1 MDGCINEEPNGLAG
15 CDHFRME
22 KRQRWFHEGATAL
35 RRALERAGRADELP
49 TPGDW
54 YACPS
59 CLGLYA
65 PKAVASGVLTIE
77 DVPPKALGGRPML
90 LTCKQCNNNA
100 GSELDAHAAMQS
112 VGDSLARGIDT
123 KRWLKATSY
132 ANGIPLRGKARIA
145 NGGLLFVG
153 IPQQNAP
160 TVAAVFEAAVDAYG
174 SINPGPGLS
183 VTVHTS
189 FDDARA
195 RLSLIRAVYLAA
207 FAGLGW
213 TYILRSALSP
223 VREQS
228 LAPDVQ
234 IIKPYLFR
242 DPSTPSTRRGILVVS
257 DPPELAAVAVTLG
270 EFTVFLPGL
279 GQDGSWEEVARSYAR
294 RTDSGGRLGVRL
306 HGKAVPWPTS
316 PAYFLDA

>member
-1 MDGCINEEPNGLAG
+1 MD
-15 CDHFRME
+15 

-49 TPGDW
+49 TPSQW
-54 YACPS
+54 YACPC

-65 PKAVASGVLTIE
+65 TNAVASRVLTIE

-90 LTCKQCNNNA
+90 LTCKWCNNTA
-100 GSELDAHAAMQS
+100 GSELDAHAAVQTL
-112 VGDSLARGIDT
+112 GDSLARGIDT
-123 KRWLKATSY
+123 EQWVKATSH
-132 ANGIPLRGKARIA
+132 ANGIPLRGKAR
-145 NGGLLFVG
+145 
-153 IPQQNAP
+153 
-160 TVAAVFEAAVDAYG
+160 VAAEFEAAVSAYG
-174 SINPGPGLS
+174 SSNPGPGLS

-195 RLSLIRAVYLAA
+195 RLSLIRAAYLAA

-213 TYILRSALSP
+213 TYILRPALSP

-228 LAPDVQ
+228 RAPDVQ

-257 DPPELAAVAVTLG
+257 DPPELAAVAVTIG

-279 GQDGSWEEVARSYAR
+279 SQDGGWEEVARSYAR
-294 RTDSGGRLGVRL
+294 RADSDGRLGVRL
-306 HGKAVPWPTS
+306 HGKAIPWPNS
-316 PAYFLDA
+316 PAYFLDV

>member
-1 MDGCINEEPNGLAG
+1 MD
-15 CDHFRME
+15 
-22 KRQRWFHEGATAL
+22 KRQRWFGEGATAL
-35 RRALERAGRADELP
+35 RRALERVGRADELP

-54 YACPS
+54 YACPC

-65 PKAVASGVLTIE
+65 PEAVASRVLTIE

-90 LTCKQCNNNA
+90 LTCRQCNNTA
-100 GSELDAHAAMQS
+100 GSELDAHAAVQTL
-112 VGDSLARGIDT
+112 GDSLARGIDT
-123 KRWLKATSY
+123 EQWVKATSH
-132 ANGIPLRGKARIA
+132 ANGIPLRGKARIT

-153 IPQQNAP
+153 IPHQNAP
-160 TVAAVFEAAVDAYG
+160 TVAAEFEAAVSAYG
-174 SINPGPGLS
+174 SSNPGPGLS

-195 RLSLIRAVYLAA
+195 RLSLIRAAYLAA

-213 TYILRSALSP
+213 TYILRPALSP

-228 LAPDVQ
+228 RAPDVQ

-257 DPPELAAVAVTLG
+257 DPPDLAAVAVTIG

-279 GQDGSWEEVARSYAR
+279 GQDGGWEQVARSYAR
-294 RTDSGGRLGVRL
+294 RAESDGRLGVRL

-316 PAYFLDA
+316 PSYFLDV